1 MPTGWTPE
9 LMAGT
14 DARFRVRYELAGL
27 EDAPLLVA
35 MGGISADRHVC
46 ANLLDPAPGWWRK
59 LAGPGLAIDTN
70 RWRLLAI
77 DFLGSP
83 GTCESME
90 AGDPSTESGD
100 SSKGSSPDRTH
111 LTPGDQA
118 DAVAAALR
126 HLGVERAHRML
137 GASYG
142 GMVALAM
149 GIRHPAHVDG
159 VVLIG
164 AAHRGHPQGIGIHAV
179 QRWIVEFALRHGRGS
194 EGVALARALA
204 FTTYKSAAGL
214 DARFPHD
221 WEWEDGAPVY
231 AVGRYLEKQGR
242 EFAARFEAETYLTL
256 SASVDLCDLR
266 PEELGVP
273 AWLIGWEEDTL
284 VPPWLL
290 RETASRIGAPSHLRV
305 LNSDAGHDA
314 FLLHAPDYEEALR
327 TSLSELPQGMPRAA
341 GDAHAAG
348 RLAGSAGW
356 RRRDGKPYA

>member
-1 MPTGWTPE
+1 MNAVLPEGRRGAVAMPADWRPE
-9 LMAGT
+9 LAAGV
-14 DARFRVRYELAGL
+14 DARFRVRYELAGP
-27 EDAPLLVA
+27 EGAPLLVA

-46 ANLLDPAPGWWRK
+46 ANVLDPAPGWWRK
-59 LAGPGLAIDTN
+59 LAGPDLAIDTH

-83 GTCESME
+83 GTFE
-90 AGDPSTESGD
+90 STESAD
-100 SSKGSSPDRTH
+100 PSKAPPPERIH

-118 DAVAAALR
+118 EAVAVTLR

-149 GIRHPAHVDG
+149 GIRHPARLGG

-164 AAHRGHPQGIGIHAV
+164 AAHRGHPQAIGIHAV
-179 QRWIVEFALRHGRGS
+179 QRWIVELALRHGRGS

-231 AVGRYLEKQGR
+231 AVGRYLEKRGR
-242 EFAARFEAETYLTL
+242 EFAERFEAETFLTL
-256 SASVDLCDLR
+256 SASVDLCNLR

-290 RETASRIGAPSHLRV
+290 RETESRIGAPADLRI

-314 FLLHAPDYEEALR
+314 FLLHAPDYETVLR
-327 TSLSELPQGMPRAA
+327 ESLFATAPRNRKPQNLVR
-341 GDAHAAG
+341 
-348 RLAGSAGW
+348 SAG
-356 RRRDGKPYA
+356 

>member
-1 MPTGWTPE
+1 LNILNAVLPEGRRGTVAMPAEWSPE
-9 LMAGT
+9 LVADV
-14 DARFRVRYELAGL
+14 DARFRVRYELAGR
-27 EDAPLLVA
+27 EDAPLLIA

-46 ANLLDPAPGWWRK
+46 ANVLDPAPGWWRK

-83 GTCESME
+83 GTFE
-90 AGDPSTESGD
+90 
-100 SSKGSSPDRTH
+100 SPDRIH

-118 DAVAAALR
+118 DAVAVALR

-149 GIRHPAHVDG
+149 GIRHPARLDG

-164 AAHRGHPQGIGIHAV
+164 AAHRGHPQAIGIHAV

-231 AVGRYLEKQGR
+231 AVGRYLEEQGR
-242 EFAARFEAETYLTL
+242 AFAERFEAETYLTL
-256 SASVDLCDLR
+256 SASVDLCDLP
-266 PEELGVP
+266 PEDLGVP

-290 RETASRIGAPSHLRV
+290 RETAGRIGAPSRLRI

-327 TSLSELPQGMPRAA
+327 ESLFAREPQA
-341 GDAHAAG
+341 
-348 RLAGSAGW
+348 LAGSAG
-356 RRRDGKPYA
+356 

>member
-1 MPTGWTPE
+1 MNAVLPEARRGAVAMPAEWRPE
-9 LMAGT
+9 LMTGT
-14 DARFRVRYELAGL
+14 DARFRVRYELAGS
-27 EDAPLLVA
+27 DGAPLLVA
-35 MGGISADRHVC
+35 MGGISADRHIC
-46 ANLLDPAPGWWRK
+46 ANVVDPAPGWWRK

-83 GTCESME
+83 GTFESTGS
-90 AGDPSTESGD
+90 ADA
-100 SSKGSSPDRTH
+100 SKGPSPGRIH

-118 DAVAAALR
+118 DAVAVALR

-149 GIRHPAHVDG
+149 GIRHPARVDG

-164 AAHRGHPQGIGIHAV
+164 AAHRGHPQAIGIHAV

-204 FTTYKSAAGL
+204 FTTYKSAEGL

-242 EFAARFEAETYLTL
+242 EFADRFEAETYLTL

-290 RETASRIGAPSHLRV
+290 RETASRIGAPSHLRI

-314 FLLHAPDYEEALR
+314 FLLHAPDYHEALR
-327 TSLSELPQGMPRAA
+327 TSLSAPAQGVPRTAGRARAA
-341 GDAHAAG
+341 G
-348 RLAGSAGW
+348 
-356 RRRDGKPYA
+356 

>member
-1 MPTGWTPE
+1 
-9 LMAGT
+9 MA
-14 DARFRVRYELAGL
+14 V
-27 EDAPLLVA
+27 
-35 MGGISADRHVC
+35 
-46 ANLLDPAPGWWRK
+46 
-59 LAGPGLAIDTN
+59 
-70 RWRLLAI
+70 
-77 DFLGSP
+77 
-83 GTCESME
+83 
-90 AGDPSTESGD
+90 
-100 SSKGSSPDRTH
+100 
-111 LTPGDQA
+111 
-118 DAVAAALR
+118 ALR

-149 GIRHPAHVDG
+149 GVRHPARLGG

-164 AAHRGHPQGIGIHAV
+164 AAHRGHPQAIGIHAV

-231 AVGRYLEKQGR
+231 AVGRYLEERGR
-242 EFAARFEAETYLTL
+242 EFADRFPAETFLTL

-290 RETASRIGAPSHLRV
+290 RETANRIGAPSHLRI
-305 LNSDAGHDA
+305 LSSDAGHDA

-327 TSLSELPQGMPRAA
+327 ASI
-341 GDAHAAG
+341 
-348 RLAGSAGW
+348 
-356 RRRDGKPYA
+356 

>member
-1 MPTGWTPE
+1 MPAEWSPE
-9 LMAGT
+9 LMAGI
-14 DARFRVRYELAGL
+14 DSRFRVRYELAGP

-46 ANLLDPAPGWWRK
+46 ANGVDPAPGWWRK
-59 LAGPGLAIDTN
+59 LAGPGQTIDTH

-83 GTCESME
+83 GTFESME
-90 AGDPSTESGD
+90 PADPS
-100 SSKGSSPDRTH
+100 KGPSPDRMH

-118 DAVAAALR
+118 DAVAVALDY
-126 HLGVERAHRML
+126 LGVERAHRML

-149 GIRHPAHVDG
+149 GIRHRARLDG
-159 VVLIG
+159 VVPIG
-164 AAHRGHPQGIGIHAV
+164 AAHRGHPQAIGIHAV

-204 FTTYKSAAGL
+204 FTTYKSAEGL
-214 DARFPHD
+214 DARFPHV

-242 EFAARFEAETYLTL
+242 EFANRFDAETYLTL

-290 RETASRIGAPSHLRV
+290 RQTASRIGAPSHLRI

-314 FLLHAPDYEEALR
+314 FLLHAPDYEEALKE
-327 TSLSELPQGMPRAA
+327 SLSR
-341 GDAHAAG
+341 
-348 RLAGSAGW
+348 SAG
-356 RRRDGKPYA
+356 

>member
-1 MPTGWTPE
+1 MPADWRPE
-9 LMAGT
+9 LAAGV
-14 DARFRVRYELAGL
+14 DARFRVRYELAGP
-27 EDAPLLVA
+27 EGAPLLVA

-46 ANLLDPAPGWWRK
+46 ANVLDPAPGWWRK
-59 LAGPGLAIDTN
+59 LAGPDLAIDTH

-83 GTCESME
+83 GTFE
-90 AGDPSTESGD
+90 STESAD
-100 SSKGSSPDRTH
+100 PSKGLSPERMH

-118 DAVAAALR
+118 EAVAVVLR

-149 GIRHPAHVDG
+149 GIRHPARLGG

-164 AAHRGHPQGIGIHAV
+164 AAHRGHPQAIGIHAV
-179 QRWIVEFALRHGRGS
+179 QRWIVELALRHGRGS

-231 AVGRYLEKQGR
+231 AVGRYLEKRGR
-242 EFAARFEAETYLTL
+242 EFAERFEAETFLTL

-290 RETASRIGAPSHLRV
+290 RETESRIGEPAVLRI

-314 FLLHAPDYEEALR
+314 FLLHAPDYETVLR
-327 TSLSELPQGMPRAA
+327 ESLFATAPRKLAGAA
-341 GDAHAAG
+341 G
-348 RLAGSAGW
+348 
-356 RRRDGKPYA
+356 

>member
-1 MPTGWTPE
+1 MMPAEWSPE
-9 LMAGT
+9 LAAGI
-14 DARFRVRYELAGL
+14 DARFRVRYELAGP

-46 ANLLDPAPGWWRK
+46 ANVLDPAPGWWRK

-83 GTCESME
+83 RTFES
-90 AGDPSTESGD
+90 
-100 SSKGSSPDRTH
+100 SSPGRMH

-118 DAVAAALR
+118 DAVAVALR

-149 GIRHPAHVDG
+149 GIRHPARLDG

-164 AAHRGHPQGIGIHAV
+164 AAHRGHPQAIGIHAV
-179 QRWIVEFALRHGRGS
+179 QRWIVELALRHGRGS

-204 FTTYKSAAGL
+204 FTTYKSAEGL

-231 AVGRYLEKQGR
+231 AVGRYLEERGR
-242 EFAARFEAETYLTL
+242 EFAERFEAETYLTL

-290 RETASRIGAPSHLRV
+290 RETASRVGPPSRLRI

-314 FLLHAPDYEEALR
+314 FLLHAPDYEEALKE
-327 TSLSELPQGMPRAA
+327 SLLAPEPRA
-341 GDAHAAG
+341 
-348 RLAGSAGW
+348 LAGSA
-356 RRRDGKPYA
+356 A